1 MIVLSIDPGPNTSGV
16 VRYDTIA
23 RRVLFAASKMDN
35 HDLLKIVRGNYGP
48 CLAIEVM
55 ENQGR
60 AQVGSSTFDTM
71 RWVGRFQQA
80 WYSPEQVRLV
90 TRRQEKRALGLKAG
104 ANDSDVRRALIEQIG
119 QVGTK
124 SEPGPCYGVAGHAW
138 SALAVA
144 VAC

>member
-1 MIVLSIDPGPNTSGV
+1 MIILSIDPGPATSGV
-16 VRYDTIA
+16 VRYDSIA
-23 RRVLFAASKMDN
+23 RRVLFAASAMDN
-35 HDLLKIVRGNYGP
+35 HGLLKIVHDDNGP
-48 CLAIEVM
+48 CLAVEIM

-60 AQVGSSTFDTM
+60 KQVGSSTFDTM

-80 WYSPEQVRLV
+80 WHSPEQVRLV
-90 TRRQEKRALGLKAG
+90 GRRQEKRALGLKAG
-104 ANDSDVRRALIEQIG
+104 AKDSDVRRALIAQIG
-119 QVGTK
+119 PVGTK

>member
-1 MIVLSIDPGPNTSGV
+1 MIILSIDPGTTHSGV
-16 VRYDTIA
+16 VRYDSIA
-23 RRVLFAASKMDN
+23 SRVLFAASAMDN
-35 HDLLKIVRGNYGP
+35 HDLLRIVQDDNGP
-48 CLAIEVM
+48 CLAIEIM

-80 WYSPEQVRLV
+80 WHSPDQVRLV
-90 TRRQEKRALGLKAG
+90 GRRREKRALGLKAG
-104 ANDSDVRRALIEQIG
+104 AKDSDVRRALIAQIG
-119 QVGTK
+119 LVGTK

>member
-1 MIVLSIDPGPNTSGV
+1 MIILSIDPGPSTSGV

-23 RRVLFAASKMDN
+23 RRVMFAASKMDN
-35 HDLLKIVRGNYGP
+35 YDLLKIVQDDSGV

-80 WYSPEQVRLV
+80 WHSPEQVRLV
-90 TRRQEKRALGLKAG
+90 TRRKEKRALGLKAG
-104 ANDSDVRRALIEQIG
+104 ANDSDVRLALIEQIG
-119 QVGTK
+119 RVGTK
-124 SEPGPCYGVAGHAW
+124 AEPGPCYGVAGHAW

>member
-1 MIVLSIDPGPNTSGV
+1 MIILSIDPGPTTSGM
-16 VRYDTIA
+16 VRYDSIA
-23 RRVLFAASKMDN
+23 RRVLYAVSNMDN
-35 HDLLKIVRGNYGP
+35 HDLLGIVQDDNGP
-48 CLAIEVM
+48 CLAIEIM

-80 WYSPEQVRLV
+80 WHSPERVRLV
-90 TRRQEKRALGLKAG
+90 TRRQEKRALCLKAG

-119 QVGTK
+119 RVGTK
-124 SEPGPCYGVAGHAW
+124 AEPGPCYGVAGHAW

>member
-1 MIVLSIDPGPNTSGV
+1 MIILSIDPGTTHSGV

-23 RRVLFAASKMDN
+23 RRVLFAASKIDN
-35 HDLLKIVRGNYGP
+35 YDLLKIVQDDNGA

-80 WYSPEQVRLV
+80 WHSPEQVRLV

-119 QVGTK
+119 CVGTK
-124 SEPGPCYGVAGHAW
+124 AEPGPCYGVAGHAW

>member
-1 MIVLSIDPGPNTSGV
+1 MIILSIDPGTTSSGV
-16 VRYDTIA
+16 VRYDSIA
-23 RRVLFAASKMDN
+23 RSVLFAVSKMDN
-35 HDLLKIVRGNYGP
+35 HDLLKIVQDDNGA

-80 WYSPEQVRLV
+80 WHSPEQVRLV